1 MKADYDKDLE
11 RFTKKIGT
19 MDDKELRR
27 FVAELYFGMQSAP
40 VLMDFLI
47 HKGIINRTEL
57 KEYCL
62 KKLREAK

>member
-1 MKADYDKDLE
+1 MEANYDKNIEQLV
-11 RFTKKIGT
+11 KKIEA

-27 FVAELYFGMQSAP
+27 FVAEMYFGVQSAP

-47 HKGIINRTEL
+47 HKGIINRAEL

-62 KKLREAK
+62 KKLRETK